1 MTDPF
6 YYSERWKKKRALIL
20 RRAGYKDQL
29 RIREGVSINAN
40 TVHHIFRR
48 EEYPQYEWNDWNLI
62 AISDRTHKQLH
73 KPDGQLSSLGRMLMM
88 ETAAENGIP
97 LHKVVLVVGVPGS
110 GKSTY
115 VKTHIGGG
123 VAFDLDY
130 VAAAF
135 RLKKP
140 HEEIHDASRRMANEI
155 GKVFVD
161 AAKKYSGV
169 VFMVRT
175 APTIDEAERIRPSR
189 LVYCA
194 VSHRTGA
201 RGLPAGYDEEEAQ
214 RRLYGLLEW
223 ARENRVPVEQYPPG
237 VGI

>member
-29 RIREGVSINAN
+29 RIREGISINAN

-48 EEYPQYEWNDWNLI
+48 EEYPQYEWSDWNLI
-62 AISDRTHKQLH
+62 AVSDRTHKELH
-73 KPDGQLSSLGRMLMM
+73 KPDGQLSNLGRKLML
-88 ETAAENGIP
+88 ETAAEYGIP
-97 LHKVVLVVGVPGS
+97 LHEVVLVIGHPGS

-161 AAKKYSGV
+161 AAKRYSGT

-175 APTIDEAERIRPSR
+175 SPTIDEAERIMPSR

-194 VSHRTGA
+194 VPNGTRI
-201 RGLPAGYDEEEAQ
+201 RGKPSGYDEEAAQ
-214 RRLYGLLEW
+214 RRIDALLEW
-223 ARENRVPVEQYPPG
+223 AQENRVTIERYPPG
-237 VGI
+237 VDG